1 MINSKYKKF
10 IPVIIIVLILISLIV
25 ISNLSKKNS
34 NENDISIN
42 KIEKGDKISRYNGK
56 KSKEISYVYTTKKEL
71 TLTFSGM
78 GDEKMMKQI
87 LDELDKFKIK
97 AVFFL
102 PGIRVAE
109 EPDIAQ
115 EILKRG
121 HEIENNTLNRK
132 ELTEL
137 SYEDIYKE
145 VQKTNEILKK
155 EIGVTPKYLRTKSG
169 AYNEDVLLVAAQT
182 GLDAVVTYSINPK
195 DWDMKSAEEIG
206 SYVEKYITRGGI
218 IALNTDKNPQVIKA
232 ISLIAKAVDDVGYK
246 LVSLDTLLEG
256 SYERKPLQSI
266 KGYDAAKINE
276 NAKDSEY
283 NIVYKADTD
292 KNEIAL
298 TFDDWGRDITVTKIL
313 DILDKNDIKA
323 SFFLRGNGVEQ
334 NPNLAKA
341 IAEAGHDV
349 ANHSYSHP
357 IITSITAEEI
367 ASEVIKCHQVLTEAI
382 QEQPKMLFRP
392 PTGEINDSTAKIIA
406 ACGYETIALFDVSA
420 HDWDVNNSPKEVIN
434 FIVENTNKGSII
446 LLHLQENSSTL
457 KVLPDIIEHL
467 KNKGYSFTTVS
478 KLLNK

>member
-42 KIEKGDKISRYNGK
+42 KIEKGDKISRNNGK